1 MGMAILAGAGTTIQR
16 NTIDSTG
23 YIPIRFGGSN
33 VLINENVIRYFCLTI
48 DDGGG
53 IYTWSDGKTEPEN
66 RKVTNNLVLYG
77 IGASAGTNKTPR
89 PPAEGIYVDDRSPNV
104 EVKGNTVAYCS
115 NNGIYVHNARKCP
128 VKNNTV
134 FGCSFALKIVHDNLA
149 PTFPVVDC
157 DIQNNILASS
167 SLDVTK
173 TLLTFQTRD
182 TTTLAKLGI
191 MDHNIYCH
199 PFQKEGYIR
208 YIYNPLVTKKS
219 LSLNL
224 EEWRS
229 VSGYDKNAK
238 LSPRSF
244 SLIEKILS
252 PNLITNSFFSMNT
265 HTWSTW
271 DPVGN
276 TSSLEWVPDQLD
288 GGCLSFKVSS
298 NGTVPSRIQT
308 LIPPITNG
316 KDYLLKMSVKTS
328 KEGLLNTFFIQN
340 IAPYPFGSKNYTVTS
355 GTERKD
361 IELPIRATMT
371 QEKPSLFVN
380 IGPEDGTVLLD
391 NIELYEVMLVNPDNR
406 VRFEFNTTSENRF
419 ITADQYKWF
428 DKGKHYSN

>member
-1 MGMAILAGAGTTIQR
+1 
-16 NTIDSTG
+16 
-23 YIPIRFGGSN
+23 
-33 VLINENVIRYFCLTI
+33 
-48 DDGGG
+48 
-53 IYTWSDGKTEPEN
+53 
-66 RKVTNNLVLYG
+66 
-77 IGASAGTNKTPR
+77 
-89 PPAEGIYVDDRSPNV
+89 
-104 EVKGNTVAYCS
+104 
-115 NNGIYVHNARKCP
+115 
-128 VKNNTV
+128 
-134 FGCSFALKIVHDNLA
+134 
-149 PTFPVVDC
+149 
-157 DIQNNILASS
+157 
-167 SLDVTK
+167 
-173 TLLTFQTRD
+173 
-182 TTTLAKLGI
+182 
-191 MDHNIYCH
+191 
-199 PFQKEGYIR
+199 
-208 YIYNPLVTKKS
+208 
-219 LSLNL
+219 
-224 EEWRS
+224 
-229 VSGYDKNAK
+229 
-238 LSPRSF
+238 
-244 SLIEKILS
+244 
-252 PNLITNSFFSMNT
+252 MNT